1 MHFSGA
7 PELDPDIRNVLSQSL
22 AMRTLELLALIA
34 QVGASESEE
43 SGARAR
49 AFIWAYYES
58 LYPHDI
64 TAYFLATFED
74 LAASPAD
81 IERFASTLRNRLN
94 YPERISC
101 LLTAYEFVAASGMG
115 DLGLRTARTVAS
127 FVSITPEDVAFL
139 EHAAGVGESPE
150 WIIEKSSLLSL
161 VISDNADRADILL
174 PYPGLDL
181 VAHKTH
187 NLMLMAARHADT
199 TGIRVLVDGRTL
211 TRTFTTRITPHSTI
225 IIGDT
230 VLRSSDLAAYFS
242 VKAHSPETSLA
253 IRRQGFSL
261 ALSRQLRD
269 EDIARFRMTGTRLTI
284 SQLDIKAL
292 VMVNGEQLRA
302 HPDQMEDREVGFDD
316 VIFVN
321 GFKIDPREIFHLLAS
336 RRAGSLGTG
345 RIALTIANDAKSAVH
360 LPDNLPKRWTAHLL
374 RRHGA
379 LYFEPGG
386 CPYQAYL
393 NGRSM
398 TAGDRVEH
406 GDVLYLRDTFIEID
420 LERQRFESER
430 FSFRKLT
437 AERLT
442 HGQRSGILSRGGGA
456 LDEISLEAEY
466 GEMVC
471 IMGPSGSGKSTLLK
485 VLAGILPPDSGTS
498 TLDGIDVHMEFD
510 RLRDLI
516 GFVPQEDLLFPN
528 LTVYENLAYHA
539 RLRFPEIDRREVR
552 QRVESVL
559 ASIRMQDKA
568 HTRVGP
574 PEDSVLSGGERKRA
588 NIGLELLGNPAIYF
602 LDEPTS
608 GLSSKD
614 SEHILEILTDIA
626 LSGRIVVSVLHQ
638 PGSRLFKA
646 FDKVALIDKG
656 GRLAFYGSTF
666 EALDYFGSHGAHHEE
681 AGEDPAVEC
690 PECKTVMP
698 ELLLDRLE
706 ETLRD
711 IDGSQLGERKH
722 SPGYWK
728 TRYRQKVV
736 SAWISS
742 LRMPAEEKLPPRRR
756 ATAMERVSQVASL
769 ASRNGMN
776 KLRDRS
782 SLLVTFLEAPLL
794 GAGLGF
800 VLRYSPA
807 GDYSLYTND
816 LFRTFLFIAVI
827 AVMFLALSGS
837 VHEIVSDAPVFLRE
851 RMVDVPNY
859 VYLSGKLL
867 VLMAFALVQNAL
879 FMLPAFLL
887 LELRE
892 LYLQHFLYLGLV
904 SFAGVSLGLAI
915 SSLPGLSL
923 RAALNAVP
931 LLLIPQIVLG
941 GALIEYEE
949 MNKQLRLFSQNP
961 IPEICQFM
969 PSRWAFEGLIVMQEA
984 GNSYDGAHAALLQEL
999 RQRKILRSEESADSS
1014 TPLSFE
1020 IAKLEGDLERLRQER
1035 KHAYGNKNVHDAVI
1049 LAERRREQ
1057 LIAEGRIKADDSLD
1071 MPLFVREKPL
1081 PLLESS
1087 VSTPMLNGVVL
1098 ALMGFGLNIFTLG
1111 ALRSKP
1117 TTSGGRIMA
1126 RRRLKRAARQVLHL
1140 DSRELE

>member
-1 MHFSGA
+1 MYFSGTT
-7 PELDPDIRNVLSQSL
+7 ELDSDIREALSQSL
-22 AMRTLELLALIA
+22 AMRTLELLAIIA
-34 QVGASESEE
+34 QVGESESDEK
-43 SGARAR
+43 GARAR
-49 AFIWAYYES
+49 AFVWAYYEH
-58 LYPHDI
+58 LYPQDI
-64 TAYFLATFED
+64 TAFFLGTYEELLAKPTD
-74 LAASPAD
+74 L
-81 IERFASTLRNRLN
+81 ERFASSLRNRLN

-101 LLTAYEFVAASGMG
+101 LLTAYEFVSAAGMG
-115 DLGLRTARTVAS
+115 DLALRTARTVAS
-127 FVSITPEDVAFL
+127 FVNITPEDVAFL
-139 EHAAGVGESPE
+139 EHAAGVSETPD
-150 WIIEKSSLLSL
+150 WILEKSSLLAL
-161 VISDNADRADILL
+161 VISHDPERADILL

-181 VAHKTH
+181 IAYKTH
-187 NLMLMAARHADT
+187 NLMLLAARHPDT
-199 TGIRVLVDGRTL
+199 TGIRVLVDGRAL
-211 TRTFTTRITPHSTI
+211 TRTFATRITPHSTI

-230 VLRSSDLAAYFS
+230 VLRSSDIAAYFS

-253 IRRQGFSL
+253 IRRQGFTL
-261 ALSRQLRD
+261 ALSRQLKD

-302 HPDQMEDREVGFDD
+302 HPEQMEGREVGLDD
-316 VIFVN
+316 VVFVN

-336 RRAGSLGTG
+336 RRSGPLGSG
-345 RIALTIANDAKSAVH
+345 RTALTMANDAKSAVH
-360 LPDNLPKRWTAHLL
+360 LPDNLPRRWAAHLV

-379 LYFEPGG
+379 LYYEPGG

-393 NGRSM
+393 NGRSIA
-398 TAGDRVEH
+398 AGDRVEH
-406 GDVLYLRDTFIEID
+406 GGVLYLRDTFIEID
-420 LERQRFESER
+420 IERQRFEAER

-442 HGQRSGILSRGGGA
+442 HGQHSELWSRGGGA

-485 VLAGILPPDSGTS
+485 VLAGILPPDSGTT

-528 LTVYENLAYHA
+528 LTVFENLAYHA

-568 HTRVGP
+568 QTRVGP
-574 PEDSVLSGGERKRA
+574 PEDSVLSGGERKRV

-614 SEHILEILTDIA
+614 SEYILEILTDIA

-666 EALDYFGSHGAHHEE
+666 EALDYFGSHGSRHEE
-681 AGEDPAVEC
+681 AIDEPEVEC

-728 TRYRQKVV
+728 IRYRQKVV
-736 SAWISS
+736 SAWITS

-756 ATAMERVSQVASL
+756 ATAMERFSQVASL

-800 VLRYSPA
+800 VLRYSPG

-827 AVMFLALSGS
+827 AIMFLALSGS

-851 RMVDVPNY
+851 RMVDVPNR
-859 VYLSGKLL
+859 VYLTGKLL

-879 FMLPAFLL
+879 FLLPAFLL
-887 LELRE
+887 LEVRE
-892 LYLQHFLYLGLV
+892 LFLPHFLFLGLV

-949 MNKQLRLFSQNP
+949 MNKQLRLFTQNP
-961 IPEICQFM
+961 IPEVCQFM
-969 PSRWAFEGLIVMQEA
+969 PSRWAFEGLIVMQETM
-984 GNSYDGAHAALLQEL
+984 NSYDGPHNVMLKEL
-999 RQRKILRSEESADSS
+999 RRRKILHESSS
-1014 TPLSFE
+1014 ANNSMPLAFE
-1020 IAKLEGDLERLRQER
+1020 IAKLEGDLQRLRKER

-1057 LIAEGRIKADDSLD
+1057 LLADGAINAGDSLD
-1071 MPLFVREKPL
+1071 MPLFVRNKPV
-1081 PLLESS
+1081 PLVKAA
-1087 VSTPMLNGVVL
+1087 VSTPVFNAAVLVFMGIALN
-1098 ALMGFGLNIFTLG
+1098 AFTLC
-1111 ALRSKP
+1111 ALRIKP

>member
-7 PELDPDIRNVLSQSL
+7 TELDPGIRDALSQSL

-34 QVGASESEE
+34 QVGRPEADAD
-43 SGARAR
+43 GAEAR
-49 AFIWAYYES
+49 AFVWAYYEA

-64 TAYFLATFED
+64 TAFFLDVYED
-74 LAASPAD
+74 LVASPSD
-81 IERFASTLRNRLN
+81 LERFASTLRNRLN

-101 LLTAYEFVAASGMG
+101 LLTAYEFVAATGMSG
-115 DLGLRTARTVAS
+115 LALRTVRTVAS
-127 FVSITPEDVAFL
+127 FVNIMPEDVAFL
-139 EHAAGVGESPE
+139 EHAAGMSETPE
-150 WIIEKSSLLSL
+150 WILEKSSLLAL
-161 VISDNADRADILL
+161 HISHDPERADIRL

-181 VAHKTH
+181 VAYKSH
-187 NLMLMAARHADT
+187 NLMLISSRHTELTD
-199 TGIRVLVDGRTL
+199 IRVLVDGHAL
-211 TRTFTTRITPHSTI
+211 TRTFTARITPHSTI
-225 IIGDT
+225 VIGDT

-242 VKAHSPETSLA
+242 VKTLSPETALA
-253 IRRQGFSL
+253 IRRQGFAL
-261 ALSRQLRD
+261 ALSRQLKD
-269 EDIARFRMTGTRLTI
+269 EDIARFRMSGTRLTI

-292 VMVNGEQLRA
+292 VMVNGEQLRV
-302 HPDQMEDREVGFDD
+302 HPDQMEDREVGLDD

-336 RRAGSLGTG
+336 RRAGPLGSG

-360 LPDNLPKRWTAHLL
+360 LPDNLPTRWAARLE
-374 RRHGA
+374 RRHGG
-379 LYFEPGG
+379 LFFEPGG

-393 NGRSM
+393 NGRSIM
-398 TAGDRVEH
+398 AGDRVEH
-406 GDVLYLRDTFIEID
+406 GGVLYLRDTFIEID
-420 LERQRFESER
+420 LENQRFESER
-430 FSFRKLT
+430 FSFRKLS
-437 AERLT
+437 ADRVS
-442 HGQRSGILSRGGGA
+442 HGQHTEFWTRGGA

-485 VLAGILPPDSGTS
+485 VLAGILPPDSGTI
-498 TLDGIDVHMEFD
+498 TLDGIDVHMEFE

-528 LTVYENLAYHA
+528 LTVFENLAYHA
-539 RLRFPEIDRREVR
+539 RLRFPEIDRLEVR

-574 PEDSVLSGGERKRA
+574 PENAVLSGGERKRV

-614 SEHILEILTDIA
+614 SEYILEILTDIA

-666 EALDYFGSHGAHHEE
+666 EALEYFSSHGAGF
-681 AGEDPAVEC
+681 GEPGKETAVEC

-736 SAWISS
+736 SAWITS

-756 ATAMERVSQVASL
+756 ATAMERFSQVASL

-827 AVMFLALSGS
+827 AIMFLALSGS

-851 RMVDVPNY
+851 RMVDVPNR
-859 VYLSGKLL
+859 VYLAGKLL
-867 VLMAFALVQNAL
+867 VLMAFALAQNAL
-879 FMLPAFLL
+879 FLLPAFLL
-887 LELRE
+887 LEVRE

-915 SSLPGLSL
+915 SSLPRLSL

-949 MNKQLRLFSQNP
+949 MNKQLRLFTQNP
-961 IPEICQFM
+961 IPEICQLM
-969 PSRWAFEGLIVMQEA
+969 PSRWAFEGLLVMQET
-984 GNSYDGAHAALLQEL
+984 GNSYDGPHGALLEEL
-999 RQRKILRSEESADSS
+999 RRRKMLHEQSDADSS
-1014 TPLSFE
+1014 MPLSFE
-1020 IAKLEGDLERLRQER
+1020 IAKLEGDLERLREER
-1035 KHAYGNKNVHDAVI
+1035 KHAFGNKNVHDAVI

-1057 LIAEGRIKADDSLD
+1057 LAADGVVDADDSLD
-1071 MPLFVREKPL
+1071 MPLFVREKPAPFMEGSL
-1081 PLLESS
+1081 P
-1087 VSTPMLNGVVL
+1087 TPVFNAMVL
-1098 ALMGFGLNIFTLG
+1098 ALMGIVLNCFTLA
-1111 ALRSKP
+1111 ALRIKP